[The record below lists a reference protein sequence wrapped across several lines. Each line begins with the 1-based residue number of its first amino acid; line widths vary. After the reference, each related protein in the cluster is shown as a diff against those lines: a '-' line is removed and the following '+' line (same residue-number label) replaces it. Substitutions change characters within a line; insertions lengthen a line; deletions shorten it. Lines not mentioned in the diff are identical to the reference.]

1 MALGNYRGPSSYK
14 AFTRY
19 ATALL
24 NKKAYDLSYRVYVT
38 DMLQSIP
45 QMQYFTTRWI
55 DTVESRGK
63 GKPARSAEEIID
75 SVIESLGGE
84 A

>member
-19 ATALL
+19 VTASF

-45 QMQYFTTRWI
+45 QMQYFTTRWV
-55 DTVESRGK
+55 DTLESKGK
-63 GKPARSAEEIID
+63 GKPTKSAEEIID
-75 SVIESLGGE
+75 GVIESLGGE